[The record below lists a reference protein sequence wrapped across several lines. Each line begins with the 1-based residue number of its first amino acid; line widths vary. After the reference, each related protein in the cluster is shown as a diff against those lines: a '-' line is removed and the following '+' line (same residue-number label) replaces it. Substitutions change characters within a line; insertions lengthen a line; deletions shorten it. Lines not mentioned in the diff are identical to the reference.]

1 MKKIAIS
8 IGDIN
13 GIGPQIALE
22 EHKNISQICQ
32 PIYCAH
38 SEILENAC
46 KILGIHMPKNME
58 FAPPSTPI
66 TPIYPA
72 RIEPN
77 SGIYSYKSFIKAIE
91 LVENNLAQSVCTL
104 PIHKKAWQLS
114 NISEIGHTEVLAKRY
129 NKDAIMVLGCKELFV
144 ALFTDHIPLKAV
156 SEKISSQKL
165 TNFLLDLYRCV
176 KMKNALVLGVN
187 PHCGDGGVMGNEDE
201 NIEDA
206 IKHVNKIIGQEIFI
220 GPIAPDTA
228 FSPANRTKYHFFVSM
243 YHDVGLAVLKALYFY
258 ESINV
263 TLNIPIFRTS
273 VDHGVAYDLAYQ
285 SNPNTLSYINA
296 IDIAIKKEFESY

>member
-22 EHKNISQICQ
+22 EHKNISQYCQ
-32 PIYCAH
+32 PVYCVH

-46 KILGIHMPKNME
+46 EILGTCMPADME
-58 FAPPSTPI
+58 LFPPSTPI
-66 TPIYPA
+66 IPVCPA
-72 RIEPN
+72 RIESN
-77 SGIYSYKSFIKAIE
+77 SGMYSYKSFIKAIE
-91 LVENNLAQSVCTL
+91 LVENGFAQSLCTL

-114 NISEIGHTEVLAKRY
+114 NVSEIGHTEVLAKRY
-129 NKDAIMVLGCKELFV
+129 NKNAIMMLGCKDLFV

-156 SEKISSQKL
+156 SEKILPEKL
-165 TNFLLDLYRCV
+165 TKFLFDLYCCT

-187 PHCGDGGVMGNEDE
+187 PHCGDKGVMGNEDE
-201 NIEDA
+201 NIEIA
-206 IKHVNKIIGQEIFI
+206 IRQANKMLGQEIFI
-220 GPIAPDTA
+220 GPIPPDTA
-228 FSPANRTKYHFFVSM
+228 FSPPNRIKYHFFVSM

-273 VDHGVAYDLAYQ
+273 VDHGVAYNLAYQ
-285 SNPNTLSYINA
+285 SNPNTLSYLNA
-296 IDIAIKKEFESY
+296 IALAIKKDFK